1 MAKKNFMG
9 MMKDKTS
16 NLVPSLLSS
25 EEAIKSNIII
35 LDELKEFIPPL
46 AGDELTQLEKNLIQ
60 FGVKDPLTV
69 WETKNHLIDPN
80 STSPEQDCYV
90 LLDGHNRFGIIQKY
104 GLDFRI
110 NLMSFDSIAL
120 VKEYMIDYQLGRRN
134 LTPEQASFLRGKR
147 YLQQKQERGGY
158 RVGQETIDVSE
169 ELGKTY
175 GVSGRTI
182 KRDAEYTTGLEKLSP
197 ELRRDVLSGQQKIAK
212 TTITELGKNTAIEA
226 INSLDEIVDITLD
239 KTPLNS
245 ASKKEKLEEKIKN
258 LASGNLTKSTLEKLL
273 NTVNQLLTEINLSK

>member
-25 EEAIKSNIII
+25 EEEIKSHIII

-46 AGDELTQLEKNLIQ
+46 AGDELTQLEKNLVQ

-69 WETKNHLIDPN
+69 WETQNSIVDPN
-80 STSPEQDCYV
+80 TQTPDDVCYV

-110 NLMSFDSIAL
+110 NLMSFDSLEL

-212 TTITELGKNTAIEA
+212 TTITELGKNTTIEEV
-226 INSLDEIVDITLD
+226 NSLDEIVDITLD

-258 LASGNLTKSTLEKLL
+258 LAAGNLTKSTLEKLL
-273 NTVNQLLTEINLSK
+273 NTVNQLLMEMNLSK